1 MRTKIFIIAIAVSG
15 LAGRVGAQAPVVE
28 LPGSGVESAAEI
40 GILPKQKEE
49 MTQKYL
55 MNADERNPFAKRI
68 QKSKGTA
75 AVDTENEESRIR
87 AALETFSVSGI
98 AKGGSGY
105 KAQLGSI
112 ILSEGELIPRLIPG
126 QSDDLRVTK
135 ITPELVEITWVADEN
150 ADRPRQVSL
159 AVDMGAKVGVIL
171 PVGRSSAAPAGKTQL
186 VYQSDEEPK

>member
-1 MRTKIFIIAIAVSG
+1 MRTKLFITVIAVSG
-15 LAGRVGAQAPVVE
+15 LSGRAGAQAPVVE
-28 LPGSGVESAAEI
+28 LPGSGVALASEI

-75 AVDTENEESRIR
+75 SVDTESEESRIR
-87 AALETFSVSGI
+87 AALDTFSVSGI

-112 ILSEGELIPRLIPG
+112 ILSEGEMIPRLIPG

-135 ITPELVEITWVADEN
+135 ITPELVEITWVADED

-159 AVDMGAKVGVIL
+159 AVDLGAKVGVIL
-171 PVGRSSAAPAGKTQL
+171 PVGRAPAAVAAKTQL
-186 VYQSDEEPK
+186 VYQADEDSD